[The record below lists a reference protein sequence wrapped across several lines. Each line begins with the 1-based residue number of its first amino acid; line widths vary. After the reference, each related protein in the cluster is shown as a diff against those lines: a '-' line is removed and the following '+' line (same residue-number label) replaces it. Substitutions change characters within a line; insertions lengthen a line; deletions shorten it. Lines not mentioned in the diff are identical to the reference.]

1 MFEEEHDNMV
11 IVKDIDLFSLCEHH
25 MIPFYGK
32 GNRYYQQIYKSNR
45 MLQYTLDTFQT
56 EKLLD

>member
-32 GNRYYQQIYKSNR
+32 SNRYYQQIHKSNR
-45 MLQYTLDTFQT
+45 MLQYTVDTFQT